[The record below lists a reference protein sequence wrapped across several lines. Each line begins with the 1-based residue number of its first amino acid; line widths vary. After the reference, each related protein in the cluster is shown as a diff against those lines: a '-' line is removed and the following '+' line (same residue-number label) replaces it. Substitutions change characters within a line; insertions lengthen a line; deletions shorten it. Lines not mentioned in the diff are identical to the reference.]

1 MVGVLVCGLL
11 LLLGA
16 CGRQAPTRA
25 EAAAD
30 HPITVV
36 DDDGRTVTLPHAAR
50 RLVSLVPSATETIVA
65 LGAGDRLVGRTRY
78 DRDSSIA
85 ALPVVGG
92 GFDPNLET
100 IVGLTPELVVTWS
113 SDKRAD
119 TRRRLDAARIPTL
132 NLSLQDTTDAFRAVA
147 LLGEALGIP
156 ARAEVLL
163 RQLRDSL
170 AETRRLAA
178 KEGRRLVFYVVYND
192 PPMTMGPATFIAQI
206 LDLAGGENVFADAAV
221 NWPTVSL
228 EQVVRRDPDLVVL
241 PVGEMPART
250 LERLGTEPGW
260 RDLRAVRRGCVVQV
274 EADVV
279 NRPGPNIARAAE
291 QLRTAI
297 HRDGCEA

>member
-1 MVGVLVCGLL
+1 MVGVRICGLL

-16 CGRQAPTRA
+16 CGREAPARA
-25 EAAAD
+25 GTAAD

-36 DDDGRTVTLPHAAR
+36 DDDGRTLTLPHAAR
-50 RLVSLVPSATETIVA
+50 RIVSLVPSATEAIVA

-78 DRDSSIA
+78 DRDSSVA

-92 GFDPNLET
+92 GLDPNLET

-113 SDKRAD
+113 SDKRGD
-119 TRRRLDAARIPTL
+119 IRRRLDAARIPTL
-132 NLSLQDTTDAFRAVA
+132 NLSLQDTTDAFRAVT
-147 LLGEALGIP
+147 LLGDALGIP
-156 ARAEVLL
+156 ARADGLL
-163 RQLRDSL
+163 SRLRDSL
-170 AETRRLAA
+170 AATRRLAA
-178 KEGRRLVFYVVYND
+178 VEGRRRVFYVVFND
-192 PPMTMGPATFIAQI
+192 PPMTIGPATFIAQI
-206 LDLAGGENVFADAAV
+206 LDLAGGENVFADAAI

-228 EQVVRRDPDLVVL
+228 EQIVRRDPDLVVL

-250 LERLGTEPGW
+250 LERLRTESGW
-260 RDLRAVRRGCVVQV
+260 KDLRAVRRGCVVLV

-297 HRDGCEA
+297 HRDGCGS